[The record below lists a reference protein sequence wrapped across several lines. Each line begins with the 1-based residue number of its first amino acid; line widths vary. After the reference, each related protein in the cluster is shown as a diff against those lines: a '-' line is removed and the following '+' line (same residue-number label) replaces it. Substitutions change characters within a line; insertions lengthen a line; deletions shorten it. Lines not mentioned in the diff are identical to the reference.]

1 MRYASTLAVEE
12 SRGILP
18 DGRNRGDQD
27 YKDGHMDQVDL
38 IVTKVDKFWWEKF
51 CETYRVRRRN
61 RRRKEGKNEL
71 DPQYNWRQRSFSF
84 SLEGVERMDF
94 VEY

>member
-18 DGRNRGDQD
+18 DGRNQGDQD
-27 YKDGHMDQVDL
+27 YKDGQMDQVDL

-51 CETYRVRRRN
+51 CEKYRVRRRN

-71 DPQYNWRQRSFSF
+71 DPQFNWRQRYFSF
-84 SLEGVERMDF
+84 SLEGVEQMVF